1 MKDSKA
7 WLRKL
12 RAKQDGPFSI
22 IDRRE
27 IPEGKCS
34 MCGKLDEL
42 RPYGPNYS
50 WVCFDC
56 AMKDEKGAGERF
68 QKVVFGDETH

>member
-7 WLRKL
+7 WLKKL
-12 RAKQDGPFSI
+12 RVKQDGTIGI
-22 IDRRE
+22 IDRRAV
-27 IPEGKCS
+27 PEGKCS
-34 MCGKLDEL
+34 MCGKSDEL

-56 AMKDEKGAGERF
+56 AMKDEKGAEERCR
-68 QKVVFGDETH
+68 KVMFGDETH